1 MVLSVDGAN
10 MHRLCLYFVK
20 KNTMSEK
27 ESLEKVNA
35 FRKTTLMGAL
45 GMEFTVIRPGHIEAT
60 MPVDERTHQP
70 YGLLHGGASAAL
82 AETLGSFG
90 SHILVQEEGGLAV
103 GVELN
108 INHLKSKR
116 HGTVTGVATILH
128 QGKSTHVWDIKI
140 VDEEKNVLA
149 VSRLTVMVKRKDK

>member
-1 MVLSVDGAN
+1 MSEQEMLDAVN
-10 MHRLCLYFVK
+10 KYRE
-20 KNTMSEK
+20 NTM
-27 ESLEKVNA
+27 
-35 FRKTTLMGAL
+35 MGAL
-45 GMEFTVIRPGHIEAT
+45 GMEFTVIKPGHIEAK
-60 MPVDERTHQP
+60 MPVDQRTHQP

-90 SHILVQEEGGLAV
+90 SHMLVQDEGGLAV

-116 HGTVTGVATILH
+116 HGHVIGVAKILH

-140 VDEEKNVLA
+140 VDEESNVMA
-149 VSRLTVMVKRKDK
+149 VSRLTVMVKRKEKA